1 MKTINR
7 IFLLLATFCAAV
19 ACSDDDTELTIYSLK
34 FEPGSINLGVGESRR
49 LVPISDPPVDGI
61 QYEWKSVDERIAT
74 VDAAGLVTGVSAGST
89 EIRAFYGD
97 NRMARCLVSAVEN
110 TSSLPD
116 PTPALAAD
124 LSQELIFSSNQLAYK
139 GTVMQC
145 FDFYDENGYI
155 YYTQCAADSQ
165 TGNRWL
171 VVLGR
176 QKRNEAPS
184 GDYMRL
190 QWFGHGT
197 LVVAE
202 KAEDGDYVWVAS
214 NGTISGSDYT
224 NNLTFSRIKYQK
236 GAVLSHYGGD
246 TFYLSRYVDAAG
258 TAWDVRDVQPA
269 VDFVNR
275 RLLIGCRTNDM
286 RHNVVYDLDDVLALE
301 NEQVEVTRTWGGE
314 LAAEGQTT
322 QQTETTTL
330 QARNL
335 NRLTPLGS
343 FRLPSYLDTGQTD
356 QPYSYSHQGH
366 AIWGDYVYWYEGN
379 AIQKSGELYDG
390 SIAYVAV
397 FDYTGKQVCPR
408 TRVAAC
414 SDFPNMSTL
423 LDSKDCYCEG
433 EGIQIKQGSKFY
445 VGIATHTSAA
455 SSNRLATILQYECAV
470 K

>member
-97 NRMARCLVSAVEN
+97 NRMARCLVSVVEN

-258 TAWDVRDVQPA
+258 TAWDVRDVQPSI
-269 VDFVNR
+269 DFVNR

-301 NEQVEVTRTWGGE
+301 NESVEVTRTWGGE
-314 LAAEGQTT
+314 LAAEGVLAAFRSGYV
-322 QQTETTTL
+322 L
-330 QARNL
+330 QSDAIL
-335 NRLTPLGS
+335 LE
-343 FRLPSYLDTGQTD
+343 SY
-356 QPYSYSHQGH
+356 QPK
-366 AIWGDYVYWYEGN
+366 AMRFVY
-379 AIQKSGELYDG
+379 
-390 SIAYVAV
+390 AV
-397 FDYTGKQVCPR
+397 HR
-408 TRVAAC
+408 
-414 SDFPNMSTL
+414 SDFLFKAQEHVLMEMARKLTEGLPYDHEPLQFLLIDGEFHGASVGHFRNGPYDL
-423 LDSKDCYCEG
+423 LDVVCDLPDAQSRRE
-433 EGIQIKQGSKFY
+433 EILEA
-445 VGIATHTSAA
+445 VSAVNFGRKPQRFLGA
-455 SSNRLATILQYECAV
+455 QLTAEA
-470 K
+470 